1 MESLLKELKELK
13 EELQKSLTNNAKDI
27 GKVIKTIEE
36 IPEKLETD
44 EERIRFCYW
53 LAFHVIVPAKA
64 KGFDRP
70 IENLTETSELYD
82 EKIRSAASK
91 IVKKYIK

>member
-13 EELQKSLTNNAKDI
+13 EKLQKSLTNNAKDI
-27 GKVIKTIEE
+27 GEVIKTIEE
-36 IPEKLETD
+36 IPEKLKTD
-44 EERIRFCYW
+44 EERISFCYW
-53 LAFHVIVPAKA
+53 LASHVIVPAKA
-64 KGFDRP
+64 KGFDQQ